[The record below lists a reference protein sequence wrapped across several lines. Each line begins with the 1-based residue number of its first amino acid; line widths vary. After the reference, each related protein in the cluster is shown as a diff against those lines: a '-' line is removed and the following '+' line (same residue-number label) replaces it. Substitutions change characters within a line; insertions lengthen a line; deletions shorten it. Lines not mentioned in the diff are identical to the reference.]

1 MSQQQCVVVNVVAVV
16 VVNVMQL
23 ERPAINGVK
32 LDNEKNLKRLK

>member
-1 MSQQQCVVVNVVAVV
+1 MSQQQCVVVNVVVV